1 MTPRAVGFLG
11 TGVVAEIED
20 VDLEKNIYIYIY
32 MYLQQDSA
40 LISCLCLIRMD

>member
-20 VDLEKNIYIYIY
+20 VDLENILKIYVPATKECFNFLF
-32 MYLQQDSA
+32 MPD
-40 LISCLCLIRMD
+40 